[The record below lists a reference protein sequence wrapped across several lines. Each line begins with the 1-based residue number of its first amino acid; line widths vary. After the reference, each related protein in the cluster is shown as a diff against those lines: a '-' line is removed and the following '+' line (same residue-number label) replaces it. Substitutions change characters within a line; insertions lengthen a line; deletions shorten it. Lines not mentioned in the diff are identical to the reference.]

1 MGILNKHDQPEV
13 SSSETTTISSGA
25 KVEGTFDCNSRLHID
40 GEIRGEVI
48 SKSVVTIGKTGKFFG
63 KMQANRLI
71 LNGFLN
77 GDVDCESAELLSG
90 SVFEGKITSRELII
104 EAKVHFFAESV
115 MKKDKEDKE
124 EKLLELDEPLQID
137 IFEERKVDTDT
148 SDLL

>member
-1 MGILNKHDQPEV
+1 M
-13 SSSETTTISSGA
+13 
-25 KVEGTFDCNSRLHID
+25 HID

>member
-1 MGILNKHDQPEV
+1 M
-13 SSSETTTISSGA
+13 
-25 KVEGTFDCNSRLHID
+25 
-40 GEIRGEVI
+40 

-63 KMQANRLI
+63 KMEANKLI

-104 EAKVHFFAESV
+104 EAKVHFFAESI
-115 MKKDKEDKE
+115 MKEDKE
-124 EKLLELDEPLQID
+124 EKIDKLLEVD
-137 IFEERKVDTDT
+137 IFEERKLDTDT